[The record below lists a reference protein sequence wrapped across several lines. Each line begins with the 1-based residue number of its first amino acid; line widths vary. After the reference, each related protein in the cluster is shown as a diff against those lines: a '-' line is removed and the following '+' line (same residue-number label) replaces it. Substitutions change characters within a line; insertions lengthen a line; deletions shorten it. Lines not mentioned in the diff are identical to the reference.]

1 MSQCSKEIISVSQRH
16 RITWGLTYNR
26 SYTFVDFWEFNTYS
40 AKCCGYRS
48 IRVAIQTFGCQLR
61 GITNSA
67 GYTFFS
73 ALIYAILHR
82 YCGTKKKFFSHPFLL
97 RIEPR
102 NLYISRRTSITV
114 SSSLWTSYGTVCT
127 IVAVIGICL

>member
-1 MSQCSKEIISVSQRH
+1 MSQCSKEIITVSQRY

-26 SYTFVDFWEFNTYS
+26 SYTFVDFGGSTRTVQ
-40 AKCCGYRS
+40 CCGYRS
-48 IRVAIQTFGCQLR
+48 IRVAIQTFGCPLR
-61 GITNSA
+61 GINNSA